1 MSISASVTTVLFAL
15 TVLFAAVLY
24 ARLAL
29 AWRIAHDTGRLRLV
43 QVLARHGAP
52 DQALGG
58 AARGAALAM
67 RRCMMC
73 PQKKA
78 CDRWLSSGAPDSI
91 ESFCPNAEFVE
102 HAAGSR

>member
-1 MSISASVTTVLFAL
+1 MSMLASVTTVLFAL
-15 TVLFAAVLY
+15 AVLFAAILY

-29 AWRIAHDTGRLRLV
+29 AWRVAHDNGRLRLV

-58 AARGAALAM
+58 AALGAAVAM
-67 RRCMMC
+67 RRCMLC

-78 CDRWLSSGAPDSI
+78 CDRWLSSSAGDSL
-91 ESFCPNAEFVE
+91 ETFCPNAEFVE
-102 HAAGSR
+102 HAAGAR